1 MPLIEKTVFICYR
14 RTNAP
19 WALAI
24 YQDLTHHGYDVFF
37 DFNGIASGD
46 FESVIIGNIR
56 ARAHFIVLLTPSALE
71 RCGEPEDWLPSKM
84 ELIAQRDGPLGDRL
98 SGAIEDLFARLA
110 LPVLVIGMD
119 TPQLRTAHLEG
130 AAKAL
135 LAPGTDTV
143 LGPAE
148 DGGYWLI
155 GTRRPV
161 VSMFSGVEM
170 STARTG
176 RQQLS
181 QLRALGLHCA
191 RLGRLRDVDLLS
203 DALAVAQDVPGSR
216 FAAAIDELVT
226 SPPRSR
232 CLESVVGE

>member
-1 MPLIEKTVFICYR
+1 MRPLPVQVAVIAKSPVAGRVKTRLCPPL
-14 RTNAP
+14 T
-19 WALAI
+19 LA
-24 YQDLTHHGYDVFF
+24 QAAGV
-37 DFNGIASGD
+37 
-46 FESVIIGNIR
+46 
-56 ARAHFIVLLTPSALE
+56 ARASLMDTLDTVMEADVALRTVVLD
-71 RCGEPEDWLPSKM
+71 GEPEDWLPSKM
-84 ELIAQRDGPLGDRL
+84 ELIAQRGGPLGDRL

-203 DALAVAQDVPGSR
+203 DALAVARDVPGSR

-232 CLESVVGE
+232 RLESVVRE